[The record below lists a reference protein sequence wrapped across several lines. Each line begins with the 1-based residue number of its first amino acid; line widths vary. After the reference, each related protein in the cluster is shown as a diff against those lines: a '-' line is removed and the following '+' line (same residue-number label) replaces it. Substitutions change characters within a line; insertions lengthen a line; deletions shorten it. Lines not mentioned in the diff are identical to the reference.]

1 MTTDL
6 LQEPLQSLP
15 AGTLDL
21 HRALL
26 SLREEL
32 EAIDSYQQRAD
43 ACADPQLQQV
53 FLHNRGEEIEHA
65 TMLMEWL
72 RRHDGRFGAQMKAL
86 LFTEAPIA
94 GLDQAAA
101 ASGAAGGATAAQ
113 TLGIGS
119 MRGS

>member
-1 MTTDL
+1 MVTNL
-6 LQEPLQSLP
+6 LQEPQQALS
-15 AGTLDL
+15 AGTLDQ

-32 EAIDSYQQRAD
+32 EAIDLYQQRAD
-43 ACADPQLQQV
+43 GCSDPQLQQV

-72 RRHDGRFGAQMKAL
+72 RRHDGGFESHMKAL

-94 GLDQAAA
+94 SLDPA
-101 ASGAAGGATAAQ
+101 GAAGGVAAAQ

-119 MRGS
+119 MKVS